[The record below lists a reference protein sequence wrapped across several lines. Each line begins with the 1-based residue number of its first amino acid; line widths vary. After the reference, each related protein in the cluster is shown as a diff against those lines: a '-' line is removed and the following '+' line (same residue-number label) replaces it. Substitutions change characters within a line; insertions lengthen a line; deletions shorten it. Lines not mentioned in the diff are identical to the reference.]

1 MNVLLFDDRDLENS
15 SSPNRLVLR
24 DQRAVHTHTILKA
37 QPGAEIRVG
46 KIEGLMG
53 RATVVESNATELT
66 LEIGELTQESP
77 TPSRVELILALPRP
91 KSLKRTLRA
100 IANLG
105 IKRVHLINSFRV
117 DKSYWTAPALQ
128 PETLRATLLEGLSI
142 ARDTRM
148 PEVKLHKLFKPFA
161 QDVAPHLHSGHAFVA
176 HPVSQGIVRTTQDIS
191 KSAPQAHVAVG
202 PEGGFTEYEVG
213 LLNEAGFESF
223 SLGDRIYS
231 VENAVPVLTALFR

>member
-1 MNVLLFDDRDLENS
+1 MNVLLFDDRDITQAS
-15 SSPNRLVLR
+15 SRITLR
-24 DQRAVHTHTILKA
+24 DHRAVHAHTILKV
-37 QPGAEIRVG
+37 QTGDSLRVG

-53 RATVVESNATELT
+53 TAIVVSSAADELT
-66 LEIGELTQESP
+66 VDLGELTENSP
-77 TPSRVELILALPRP
+77 APSRVELILALPRP

-105 IKRVHLINSFRV
+105 IKRVHLINSVRV

-128 PETLRATLLEGLSI
+128 PEVLRATLLEGLSI

-161 QDVAPHLHSGHAFVA
+161 QDVAPHLNSGQAFVA
-176 HPVSQGIVRTTQDIS
+176 HPSARKSQDLPANGNVQIAI
-191 KSAPQAHVAVG
+191 G
-202 PEGGFTEYEVG
+202 PEGGFTDYEVG
-213 LLNEAGFESF
+213 LLGEAGFESL
-223 SLGDRIYS
+223 SLGERVYS